1 MKIAIVG
8 NICSGKTT
16 LANTLSK
23 RYNLQRIAFADSV
36 KYYVKDIFNVEYKDR
51 KLIQDFAEKMREI
64 DQDIWVKKVEDKIKD
79 KEDIVID
86 DLRFLNE
93 YKMLKDNNFFIVK
106 LKISKETQI
115 QRINQ
120 LYRENAKEHIERL
133 NHISESY
140 IDSLKEDL
148 LITNEKQLKSFID
161 YALAYMLKVK
171 NNISS

>member
-120 LYRENAKEHIERL
+120 LYREHAKEHIERL

-148 LITNEKQLKSFID
+148 LITNEKQLKDFID
-161 YALAYMLKVK
+161 YSLAYIFKVK
-171 NNISS
+171 

>member
-1 MKIAIVG
+1 MKIAIIG

-16 LANTLSK
+16 LANTLSH

-36 KYYVKDIFNVEYKDR
+36 KYYVKDIFKVVHKDR

-64 DQDIWVKKVEDKIKD
+64 DEDIWVKKVQDKIQN

-93 YKMLKDNNFFIVK
+93 YKMLKANKFFIVK

-115 QRINQ
+115 QRIKQ
-120 LYRENAKEHIERL
+120 LYVQDAEEHIERL

-148 LITNEKQLKSFID
+148 LITNEKELKDFID
-161 YALAYMLKVK
+161 YALAYTLKVK
-171 NNISS
+171 QG

>member
-79 KEDIVID
+79 KENIVID

-148 LITNEKQLKSFID
+148 LITNEKQLKDFID

>member
-79 KEDIVID
+79 KENIVID

-120 LYRENAKEHIERL
+120 LYQENAKEHIERL

-148 LITNEKQLKSFID
+148 LITNEKQLKDFID

-171 NNISS
+171 

>member
-1 MKIAIVG
+1 MKIAIIG

-36 KYYVKDIFNVEYKDR
+36 KYYVKDIFKVNHKDR

-64 DQDIWVKKVEDKIKD
+64 DKDIWVKKVQDKIQN
-79 KEDIVID
+79 KENIVID

-93 YKMLKDNNFFIVK
+93 YKMLKTHNFFIVK

-115 QRINQ
+115 QRIKQ
-120 LYRENAKEHIERL
+120 LYVQDAEEHIERL

-148 LITNEKQLKSFID
+148 LITNEKELKDFID
-161 YALAYMLKVK
+161 YALAYTLKVK
-171 NNISS
+171 QG

>member
-1 MKIAIVG
+1 MKIAIIG

-23 RYNLQRIAFADSV
+23 RYNLRKIAFADSV
-36 KYYVKDIFNVEYKDR
+36 KYYVKDIFKVEHKDR

-64 DQDIWVKKVEDKIKD
+64 DKDIWVKKVQDKIQD

-86 DLRFLNE
+86 DLRFPNE

-115 QRINQ
+115 KRINE
-120 LYRENAKEHIERL
+120 LYQQDAKEHIERL

-148 LITNEKQLKSFID
+148 LITNENQLKDFID

-171 NNISS
+171 QG